1 MIPDNC
7 MYTSEHEW
15 VRPDGPDHVKI
26 GITDFATG
34 ALGDIVFVELP
45 GVGAALTAMGTF
57 GSVEAVKTVSDLFSP
72 VTGSVVEVNAA
83 VQSDPSVVNRSPY
96 DEGWMIR
103 ARITNPAEIQ
113 ALLTPKAY
121 EEMVAGLEGG
131 H

>member
-7 MYTSEHEW
+7 RYTSEHEW

-121 EEMVAGLEGG
+121 EELVAGLEGG